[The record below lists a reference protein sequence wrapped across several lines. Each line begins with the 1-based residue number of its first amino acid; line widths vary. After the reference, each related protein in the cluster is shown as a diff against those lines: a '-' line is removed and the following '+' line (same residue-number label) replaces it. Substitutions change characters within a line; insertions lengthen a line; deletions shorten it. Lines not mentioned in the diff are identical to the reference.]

1 LTPKNLVLEVPEPHY
16 TLIET
21 SRGEHPAVVVINSA
35 LRSFD
40 GRLLFSW
47 HLKLDIK
54 CQLLADNGMPTA
66 EETRI
71 LYDFEDRLSALLD
84 AQRNAI
90 FLSRVTCQGTRE
102 LSYRVHNPKA
112 ANNKLRQLLAK
123 PAPIREWEY
132 RMEEDPSWQLA
143 KAELGLI
150 EKDPKYS

>member
-1 LTPKNLVLEVPEPHY
+1 MTIENSLPALPKPHY

-21 SRGEHPAVVVINSA
+21 SRGEHPAIVVINSA
-35 LRSFD
+35 LRRFA
-40 GRLLFSW
+40 GRPLFPW

-71 LYDFEDRLSALLD
+71 LYEFEDRVSALLE
-84 AQRNAI
+84 ARQNVI

-102 LSYRVHNPKA
+102 LSYRVHDPKA
-112 ANNKLRQLLAK
+112 ANDNLQQLLAESD
-123 PAPIREWEY
+123 PIREWEY

-150 EKDPKYS
+150 ERDPKYS